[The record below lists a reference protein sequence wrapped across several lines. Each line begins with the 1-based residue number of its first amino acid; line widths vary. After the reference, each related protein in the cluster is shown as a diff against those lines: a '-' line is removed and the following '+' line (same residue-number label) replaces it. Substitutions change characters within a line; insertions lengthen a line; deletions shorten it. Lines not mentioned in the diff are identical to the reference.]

1 MMRSTQSN
9 TQKSGVNKVNAVA
22 CRPSMHEVIAQALQ
36 GLSAKFIAPK
46 AHASPRTV
54 EGWKQG
60 KSVPHGEHVLAM
72 LSDDQLCARLLKAA
86 GQHDPAHAQETIVA
100 LRTALGM
107 VNEGK

>member
-1 MMRSTQSN
+1 MARSTQSN
-9 TQKSGVNKVNAVA
+9 TQKSGDSKVNATS
-22 CRPSMHEVIAQALQ
+22 CQPSVHDVIAQALQ

-60 KSVPHGEHVLAM
+60 KAIPHGEHVIAM
-72 LSDDQLCARLLKAA
+72 LSDDELCARLLKAA
-86 GQHDPAHAQETIVA
+86 GQHDPAHAQQTITA

-107 VNEGK
+107 VSEGK